1 MSWHRGRLALFD
13 TETTGVDPREDR
25 IVTAAILLVG
35 GGQPTIRRSWM
46 LRCTRPIPDGA
57 AAIHGITTEH
67 ANTHGIDHA
76 VGVGA
81 IAEELVQASSLGI
94 PIVGH
99 NVAYDVT
106 ILRAEL
112 QRHGHTRL
120 AEQVSSI
127 EPVIDTYVCDKWVD
141 PYRKGSRR
149 LVDISNHYGVPLDES
164 DAHGAEAPARGEH
177 GGRLLAQD
185 GITVELAIAE
195 SGTPPTYRAWL
206 YRDGKPLPATAG
218 TVEVRLVRL
227 GGVRET
233 HTLVPQADGTLAR
246 RYQQDAAHRWLRAQL
261 QDVLASCLPAGSD
274 ALASASVALP

>member
-1 MSWHRGRLALFD
+1 MNWHHGRLALFD

-164 DAHGAEAPARGEH
+164 DAHGAEA
-177 GGRLLAQD
+177 
-185 GITVELAIAE
+185 
-195 SGTPPTYRAWL
+195 
-206 YRDGKPLPATAG
+206 
-218 TVEVRLVRL
+218 
-227 GGVRET
+227 
-233 HTLVPQADGTLAR
+233 
-246 RYQQDAAHRWLRAQL
+246 
-261 QDVLASCLPAGSD
+261 D
-274 ALASASVALP
+274 ALAAGRVAWVMANRWPGLQMPLRELHREQVGWKREQAESFGRYLVKHERVDDVSRCWPILERVEVAEAVAVAS